1 MIKFENV
8 NVTMQGKRILSDIN
22 LEIQDGEFVLIC
34 GESGCGKTTM
44 TKLINGLIPHF
55 VRDVSVDGT
64 ITVCGKNVAEMP
76 MYEIAELV
84 GSVFQNPRTQFFYTN
99 SNAEMAFG
107 LENRGVEPEYIRKR
121 IKNTINELDIEKLE
135 DRDVFSMSGGEK
147 QLLAFA
153 SVYAMNPQIY
163 VLDEPS
169 ANLDIAAMEKLSER
183 MKVIKEK
190 GHTVVVAEH
199 RLAWIQKF
207 ADRIIYMKEG
217 RIEQEFTSDEFKAL
231 SDLKRKQMGLRSIV
245 PAQIQIPE
253 ITGNSED
260 AVLQI
265 YNLSCNRKKQ
275 MIFQNISLSARA
287 GDIIGITGKNGAGK
301 STFCNCLCGLLKPK
315 GGEILYQGKKLSE
328 KARTKLFGMV
338 MQEVNHQLFSDSVKN
353 ECLLANEEASEQEI
367 RELLEKFD
375 LEEYAEYHPMI
386 LSGGQRQRLAIC
398 QAVMGEKKLLIF
410 DEPTSGLD
418 FRHMCQV
425 EKLMKQLSEEKY
437 IIIVVTH
444 DYEFL
449 NRACKRY
456 IRINS

>member
-135 DRDVFSMSGGEK
+135 DLNVFSMSGGEK

-163 VLDEPS
+163 VLDEPTTGLHF
-169 ANLDIAAMEKLSER
+169 ADVHKLVEILRKLSE
-183 MKVIKEK
+183 
-190 GHTVVVAEH
+190 GGNTVVVIEH
-199 RLAWIQKF
+199 NLDVIKT
-207 ADRIIYMKEG
+207 ADYIIDMGPEG
-217 RIEQEFTSDEFKAL
+217 GDGGGTVIAQGTPEEICE
-231 SDLKRKQMGLRSIV
+231 V
-245 PAQIQIPE
+245 PE
-253 ITGNSED
+253 SYTG
-260 AVLQI
+260 Q
-265 YNLSCNRKKQ
+265 
-275 MIFQNISLSARA
+275 F
-287 GDIIGITGKNGAGK
+287 
-301 STFCNCLCGLLKPK
+301 LKPY
-315 GGEILYQGKKLSE
+315 LKK
-328 KARTKLFGMV
+328 
-338 MQEVNHQLFSDSVKN
+338 
-353 ECLLANEEASEQEI
+353 
-367 RELLEKFD
+367 
-375 LEEYAEYHPMI
+375 
-386 LSGGQRQRLAIC
+386 
-398 QAVMGEKKLLIF
+398 
-410 DEPTSGLD
+410 
-418 FRHMCQV
+418 
-425 EKLMKQLSEEKY
+425 
-437 IIIVVTH
+437 
-444 DYEFL
+444 
-449 NRACKRY
+449 
-456 IRINS
+456 